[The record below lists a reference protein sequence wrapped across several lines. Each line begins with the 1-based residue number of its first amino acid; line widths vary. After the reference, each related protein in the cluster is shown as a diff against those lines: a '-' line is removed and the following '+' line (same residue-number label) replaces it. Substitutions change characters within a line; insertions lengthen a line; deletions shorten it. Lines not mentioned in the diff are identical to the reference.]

1 MLIQIEDVIH
11 EASRRVFGSWHEE
24 CDDFR
29 GRIEGEIH
37 AGAEELLLGVEVVGD
52 QCRITARATGNRAH
66 RRVVVASGDKLAARG
81 FDDAFFY
88 FSAGSGGTSMDF

>member
-11 EASRRVFGSWHEE
+11 EASRCFFGAWREE

-29 GRIEGEIH
+29 GRIEGEVH
-37 AGAEELLLGVEVVGD
+37 AGSEELLLGVEVVGD
-52 QCRITARATGNRAH
+52 QSGITACATGNRAH
-66 RRVVVASGDKLAARG
+66 RRVIVALCNELAARS
-81 FDDAFFY
+81 FDDAFFD